1 MDNRKVV
8 NMARYIGHYLKI
20 FVPLGILAGVLV
32 YVLNMFGLEV
42 PLVIGNKTY
51 YGSEAAIRE
60 LIAVPIGFIILGLV
74 VAIIVYSFRRK
85 QIS

>member
-1 MDNRKVV
+1 
-8 NMARYIGHYLKI
+8 MAKSIGHYLKI
-20 FVPLGILAGVLV
+20 FVPLGIIAGVLV

-60 LIAVPIGFIILGLV
+60 LIAVPVGFIILGFIVGILV
-74 VAIIVYSFRRK
+74 YAFRSK
-85 QIS
+85 QTS